1 MCTVV
6 HTVRYCLKTHVAKLD
21 FSKTLF
27 VACAN
32 RDTLLVWVYS
42 KPWAKVFFPEE
53 VLEAEKPYDAFISYS
68 HLDGDYVNDV
78 LLPGLE
84 NPENPEYKSRLE

>member
-1 MCTVV
+1 M
-6 HTVRYCLKTHVAKLD
+6 D

-27 VACAN
+27 VAFSN

-84 NPENPEYKSRLE
+84 NPENPEYRYRLE